1 MAKNKRVG
9 QEELLIDIAS
19 LAMKITA
26 NYHDGKSCSTKQAA
40 VDQLEIHFGLCQ
52 GSHIVTNSGLNS
64 RNLIKQKLKNFT
76 PVMLCSFVHFY
87 HWTKFSKPT

>member
-52 GSHIVTNSGLNS
+52 
-64 RNLIKQKLKNFT
+64 
-76 PVMLCSFVHFY
+76 
-87 HWTKFSKPT
+87 